1 MKELEM
7 LLKQRW
13 ILKSDQ
19 KEQYY
24 RIRDGIGEVRKFA
37 SDKLGCQIIENSLLV
52 KMEKVPVKPEEFMGI
67 QEFSSKEEY
76 AFLCILLMFLEDKD
90 AQEQFILSQ
99 LTEYIVAN
107 TPGEVVDWTMYTHR
121 RRLIK
126 VLRYAVTEG
135 ILCITDGSE
144 EAFMDDMAGEVLY
157 ENTGASR
164 YFMRNFTHDIMTY
177 TKPEDF
183 GESDWFEMDE
193 DRGFA
198 RRHRVYRQLLFEPA
212 MYRANCSEEDFEYL
226 KYYGG
231 RLCEDLEKNFDCQIH
246 IHKGSA
252 FFLNGEDCRMG
263 ETFPGNNVL
272 SDILLLCLAE
282 IQKHIQTGVWKR
294 QTNEIYVV
302 SEVEFEKILSEVK
315 QKYRSGFTKNYRE
328 MPQGEFV
335 KIVEEMMERWMFIQK
350 RPLEHQVLILP
361 ACGKLKGSYPQNF
374 TGGKE
379 DEK

>member
-52 KMEKVPVKPEEFMGI
+52 KMEKVPVKPEAFMGI

-135 ILCITDGSE
+135 ILRITDGSE

-164 YFMRNFTHDIMTY
+164 YFMRNFTHDIMAY

-231 RLCEDLEKNFDCQIH
+231 RLREDLEKNFDCQVH

-282 IQKHIQTGVWKR
+282 IQQHIQKGFWKR

-302 SEVEFEKILSEVK
+302 SEVEFQKILSEVK

-335 KIVEEMMERWMFIQK
+335 KIVEETMERWMFIQK
-350 RPLEHQVLILP
+350 RPLEHQVFILP

-379 DEK
+379 DEQ

>member
-52 KMEKVPVKPEEFMGI
+52 KMEKVPVKSEEFMGI

-164 YFMRNFTHDIMTY
+164 YFMRNFTHDIMNY

-231 RLCEDLEKNFDCQIH
+231 RLREDLEKNFDCQIH

>member
-1 MKELEM
+1 MKELEI

-52 KMEKVPVKPEEFMGI
+52 KMEKIPVKPEEFMGI

-135 ILCITDGSE
+135 ILRITDGSE

-231 RLCEDLEKNFDCQIH
+231 RLREDLEKNFDCQVH

-282 IQKHIQTGVWKR
+282 IQQHIQKGVWKR
-294 QTNEIYVV
+294 QTNETYVV
-302 SEVEFEKILSEVK
+302 SEVEFQNILSEVK

-335 KIVEEMMERWMFIQK
+335 KIVEETMERWMFIQK

-374 TGGKE
+374 TGGQE
-379 DEK
+379 NEQ

>member
-1 MKELEM
+1 M

-231 RLCEDLEKNFDCQIH
+231 RLREDLEKNFDCQIH